1 MITLAG
7 KHVLVTGGSRGLG
20 RSIAEEIVGNGG
32 HVAIVGRHAAPLEQT
47 ATELRASGQLVTTHV
62 GDVGV
67 PADVDRIVSEAV
79 MSHGVLSGAVNN
91 AGIADEAGFLD
102 ITDESWL
109 RVLNVNLNGPFFV
122 TQRLARAM
130 PEGGAIVNIASI
142 DAWGADGPFA
152 SYVTAKAGILGL
164 TRAAACELGPR
175 KIRVNSVSPGWS
187 LTDMVMESVEPDV
200 LERMKTDFRR
210 APLGR
215 MVEPVE
221 VARTVAF
228 LLSDAASAI
237 TGVDLP
243 VDGGTLANLYVLET
257 LEGH

>member
-1 MITLAG
+1 MTLVG
-7 KHVLVTGGSRGLG
+7 KHVLVTGGGRGLG
-20 RSIAEEIVGNGG
+20 RSIADEVVAQGG
-32 HVAIVGRHAAPLEQT
+32 HVAIVGRNLAPLEQ
-47 ATELRASGQLVTTHV
+47 AALELRASGQLVTTHV

-79 MSHGVLSGAVNN
+79 TAHGFLSGAVNN
-91 AGIADEAGFLD
+91 AGVADEAEFLD

-109 RVLNVNLNGPFFV
+109 RVLNINLNGPFFV
-122 TQRLARAM
+122 TQRVAREM
-130 PEGGAIVNIASI
+130 PEGGSIINIASI

-152 SYVTAKAGILGL
+152 SYVTAKAGVVGL
-164 TRAAACELGPR
+164 TRAAACELGSR
-175 KIRVNSVSPGWS
+175 NIRVNSVSPGWA

-200 LERMKTDFRR
+200 LERMKTDFKR

-215 MVEPVE
+215 MVEPAE
-221 VARTVAF
+221 VARAVAF
-228 LLSDAASAI
+228 LLSDAASGI